1 MSLTEMSCPSRG
13 EHQGK
18 LIGAEVHRHHAPGCL
33 SAKGRGGGKHKA
45 RRR

>member
-1 MSLTEMSCPSRG
+1 MSLTEIELPLAG

-18 LIGAEVHRHHAPGCL
+18 LIGAEVHRHHAPGRL
-33 SAKGRGGGKHKA
+33 GAQGRGGGKHKA